1 MNLATF
7 DRELQRQ
14 LEQLLQRKRVR
25 IIALVDIG
33 DDEILRERLADS
45 CRGIAHPV
53 IAVFEATE
61 GTEPR

>member
-1 MNLATF
+1 MNLDQF

-14 LEQLLQRKRVR
+14 LAQLLDRKRVR
-25 IIALVDIG
+25 LIALVDIG
-33 DDEILRERLADS
+33 DDDILRERLAES

-61 GTEPR
+61 G